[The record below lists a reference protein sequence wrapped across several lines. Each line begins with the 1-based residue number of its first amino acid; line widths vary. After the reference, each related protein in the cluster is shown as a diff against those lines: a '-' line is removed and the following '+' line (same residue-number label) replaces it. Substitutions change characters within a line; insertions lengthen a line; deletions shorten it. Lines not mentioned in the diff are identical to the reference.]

1 VLSFNRLIV
10 SGTVKEGA
18 KATKEG
24 RKLGV
29 GTGYCRGLKDSGQDK
44 SRLVEMLTTYRGI
57 GLRGVKKPW
66 WEFVCIVKT
75 LGSIGLEF
83 IIIID
88 DEVDQSVTYIQ
99 KRSVT
104 DVQRRASDVLFA

>member
-1 VLSFNRLIV
+1 V
-10 SGTVKEGA
+10 SETVKEGG
-18 KATKEG
+18 KATEEG

-29 GTGYCRGLKDSGQDK
+29 GTGYCRGLKDSSQDK
-44 SRLVEMLTTYRGI
+44 SRLVEMLTTYRSIKLGV
-57 GLRGVKKPW
+57 VKKPW

-75 LGSIGLEF
+75 LGSTGLEF

-88 DEVDQSVTYIQ
+88 EVDQRVTYIQ

-104 DVQRRASDVLFA
+104 DGQRRARDVLFA